1 MLVNTHQQQILE
13 NDKGA
18 SPNSGHSGQKE
29 GTPVTKDIQL
39 ANSNFTSQPVEAK
52 DILKM
57 TKVLGMTGETDQ
69 ERLINKIEE
78 MEERDLKE
86 AERLGARTQN
96 P

>member
-1 MLVNTHQQQILE
+1 M
-13 NDKGA
+13 
-18 SPNSGHSGQKE
+18 
-29 GTPVTKDIQL
+29 
-39 ANSNFTSQPVEAK
+39 
-52 DILKM
+52 KM
-57 TKVLGMTGETDQ
+57 AKVLGMTGETDQ